1 MVHHNEGVTSK
12 LQHNN
17 FLGSIPNDHQVSNI
31 RGSSRDLN
39 LFTADGGSK
48 PEGTNEED
56 FFVKIENMLSDI
68 RSDTQKYLTLNNDSN
83 LGTDSPLTMTT
94 MEQSHGSLVKKNKIT
109 ETVHFLSTVDLVK
122 ELLVSNQSLRR
133 KLESTEENV
142 TLLTSIKRDLMDENG
157 GLHEKVVKYENQLG
171 QQADLIM
178 SNTRTSGFRSGR
190 TNTKIS
196 RSKNL
201 NTTLPHDHG
210 LPRVA
215 RGGSP
220 KKYNQFM
227 GKGGISYGSVD
238 QNGGKG
244 DLFGAGY
251 GMGENVDRLYT
262 RPSMA

>member
-1 MVHHNEGVTSK
+1 LV
-12 LQHNN
+12 
-17 FLGSIPNDHQVSNI
+17 
-31 RGSSRDLN
+31 
-39 LFTADGGSK
+39 TADGDNK
-48 PEGTNEED
+48 VDGTNDSD
-56 FFVKIENMLSDI
+56 FFLKIENMLSDI
-68 RSDTQKYLTLNNDSN
+68 RSDTQKYLTMNNDSY
-83 LGTDSPLTMTT
+83 LGTDTPTT
-94 MEQSHGSLVKKNKIT
+94 MEQSDGSLVKKNKIT

-196 RSKNL
+196 RGKNL
-201 NTTLPHDHG
+201 NTTFDYGNGG

-215 RGGSP
+215 RGGTP
-220 KKYNQFM
+220 KKIVFM
-227 GKGGISYGSVD
+227 GAKAQLVMGVWTKMGARGIYSARGMGWVKMLIDFTRGRVWPRSLGISRIASMGARRAGLGASGRRTSVIIW
-238 QNGGKG
+238 G
-244 DLFGAGY
+244 
-251 GMGENVDRLYT
+251 
-262 RPSMA
+262 